1 VNKVF
6 SWARNHPRTAAI
18 VYYDYGSSFHL
29 GTKPRSLSAYRLQAG
44 RAVFA
49 TTA

>member
-1 VNKVF
+1 M
-6 SWARNHPRTAAI
+6 HPRTAAI
-18 VYYDYGSSFHL
+18 VYFDYSSTFDLGS
-29 GTKPRSLSAYRLQAG
+29 KPRSLSAYRSQAG